1 LRHAVNY
8 PGWESK
14 GEPNMKTL
22 LFAAACAVVISG
34 PALAC
39 RGTTEFP
46 EVSTQLQQST
56 ISPERLSELMQR
68 LSQGQAMHEEGHS
81 QGDGAKMGAALV
93 VLDEVKDEISQ

>member
-1 LRHAVNY
+1 
-8 PGWESK
+8 
-14 GEPNMKTL
+14 MKTL
-22 LFAAACAVVISG
+22 LIAAACTTTACMIVISG

-68 LSQGQAMHEEGHS
+68 LSQGQAMHAQGHD
-81 QGDGAKMGAALV
+81 QGDGGKMSAALGI
-93 VLDEVKDEISQ
+93 LDAVKSEISQ